1 MDNID
6 NVLYFAVFSLVVT
19 IMIYSL
25 SLIAGIVRGIIYTQR
40 CQNETIEFETKRFQ
54 LYSSIEQVKYSVNM
68 FFDILYLLLYLAII
82 IGPAYILYNNV
93 GNFFEGSLFLF
104 NLAYPGIM
112 FFVPLIIIL
121 VISIP
126 NILEDDETQSI
137 KFEQDAYF
145 YVIPICFIITLFIY
159 KLASSKNFT
168 DIIPL
173 ALYYSAFVSTGLFI
187 INILNFILEYKD
199 VFVFKDIFENRGANS
214 LEHFQRRFWI
224 LFVMTIIFHVL
235 FVYKFNISREPNLID
250 IDIDLYKKFTL
261 AIVCSFITILV
272 MSSIIQTL
280 AIEFHQHYEK
290 NIENL
295 QKKFNEIGNRNG
307 STYLNDINFNYVLQ
321 HKSTHFLEDNAINE
335 YIEAFHEKD
344 LGDEK
349 KQLTNESGEKE
360 MIINIINAN
369 RNIYGK
375 LYNIHNIYIKLT
387 KNYQVV
393 DEDQEN
399 NQDSCPQSGENTETY
414 EIINDQNPNIY
425 ESTFM
430 NKYRKR
436 IAKKIK
442 QIKHNC
448 DKSIPTQLTN
458 EDASQ
463 TDIDKANFINFILCS
478 GNSQPPIMTPTEQ
491 NIEDIV
497 RIFREFSN
505 EFNKTHI
512 AQFDKYVINNYNA
525 SHNDG
530 YKCTSIELD
539 SEGKINATNPN
550 IFELNGCCYF
560 PFFENDPDKF
570 KVKLENFNI
579 NADGDVMNDIQ
590 TCLQEIHDTEQKYAN
605 YQIISIIII
614 LAVFSLV
621 FCASY
626 YTHKNIES
634 TNYPM
639 GILAVIVLMM
649 FAITVMT
656 IVYNIRDGIN

>member
-1 MDNID
+1 MDVIK
-6 NVLYFAVFSLVVT
+6 NVIYFAVFSLVIT

-25 SLIAGIVRGIIYTQR
+25 FLVSGIVRGIIYTQR

-68 FFDILYLLLYLAII
+68 FFDILYLLLYIAII
-82 IGPAYILYNNV
+82 IGPAYILYNKNNSSV
-93 GNFFEGSLFLF
+93 YF

-112 FFVPLIIIL
+112 FLVPVIIFL
-121 VISIP
+121 VIYIP
-126 NILEDDETQSI
+126 NILEADKTKSI
-137 KFEQDAYF
+137 EFEQDAYF
-145 YVIPICFIITLFIY
+145 YVIPICFIILLIYY
-159 KLASSKNFT
+159 KLYSNVNFN
-168 DIIPL
+168 DIITL
-173 ALYYSAFVSTGLFI
+173 ALYYAAFASTGLFI
-187 INILNFILEYKD
+187 INILNFILKYKD
-199 VFVFKDIFENRGANS
+199 VFVFKDIFEKRGEDS

-224 LFVMTIIFHVL
+224 LFVMTIIFHVS
-235 FVYKFNISREPNLID
+235 FVFISNEPSSITN
-250 IDIDLYKKFTL
+250 IDLYKIFTL
-261 AIVCSFITILV
+261 LIVCSFITILV

-280 AIEFHQHYEK
+280 AIEFHQHYKK

-295 QKKFNEIGNRNG
+295 QTEFKKIGNRNNN
-307 STYLNDINFNYVLQ
+307 TYLNDIGFDNVLQ
-321 HKSTHFLEDNAINE
+321 DNSS
-335 YIEAFHEKD
+335 YFIENDKIEEFIQAFQND
-344 LGDEK
+344 DSIEK
-349 KQLTNESGEKE
+349 KKDITDESEDKNT
-360 MIINIINAN
+360 IINTIKNS

-387 KNYQVV
+387 EKYEVV
-393 DEDQEN
+393 EED
-399 NQDSCPQSGENTETY
+399 PQNCEYNSVTESYNIISTET
-414 EIINDQNPNIY
+414 PNNY
-425 ESTFM
+425 ESTFI
-430 NKYRKR
+430 KRYRKR
-436 IAKKIK
+436 IAEKIK
-442 QIKHNC
+442 QINHNC
-448 DKSIPTQLTN
+448 DKSIPVKPKDSDSD
-458 EDASQ
+458 E
-463 TDIDKANFINFILCS
+463 ANFINFILCS
-478 GNSQPPIMTPTEQ
+478 GTSVGPIMTPTNE
-491 NIEDIV
+491 NIEEIV
-497 RIFREFSN
+497 QIFREFKN
-505 EFNKTHI
+505 EFNKTHTSN
-512 AQFDKYVINNYNA
+512 FDKYVINNYNA
-525 SHNDG
+525 SHNNR
-530 YKCTSIELD
+530 YKCTSIVLD
-539 SEGKINATNPN
+539 SEGKIDATNPN
-550 IFELNGCCYF
+550 EFELNGCCYF